1 MATKLAT
8 HLPRWAYDMDEKI
21 KTYQMNLE
29 GEIDAAKMVELSRVI
44 GQLIKGEMYGL
55 ILNFESVEHIH
66 FTILSV
72 LVEEKKRLQ
81 SFGGDIRLAGMSEYI
96 KNIFRTTGMLEEF
109 QVFDT
114 TQQAAKSFGVTK
126 PATNLPLGL

>member
-1 MATKLAT
+1 MEPKL
-8 HLPRWAYDMDEKI
+8 KV
-21 KTYQMNLE
+21 YQMNLE
-29 GEIDAAKMVELSRVI
+29 GEVDPIKMAEIGRVI

-66 FTILSV
+66 FTILPT

-81 SFGGDIRLAGMSEYI
+81 SFGGDIRLAGMSDYI
-96 KNIFRTTGMLEEF
+96 KNIFRTTGVLDEF

-114 TQQAAKSFGVTK
+114 AQQAAKSFGITK